1 MKRLD
6 GKTQR
11 IETFT
16 YREELDASIIR
27 PSKYFFVGAKLLQ
40 MSDGRGNSPLWGF
53 GNAILRLLSAFY
65 GGELKSAHKVVS
77 FASREASGC

>member
-6 GKTQR
+6 GETQG

-16 YREELDASIIR
+16 YREELEASIIR

-40 MSDGRGNSPLWGF
+40 MSDGRSNSPL
-53 GNAILRLLSAFY
+53 
-65 GGELKSAHKVVS
+65 
-77 FASREASGC
+77 